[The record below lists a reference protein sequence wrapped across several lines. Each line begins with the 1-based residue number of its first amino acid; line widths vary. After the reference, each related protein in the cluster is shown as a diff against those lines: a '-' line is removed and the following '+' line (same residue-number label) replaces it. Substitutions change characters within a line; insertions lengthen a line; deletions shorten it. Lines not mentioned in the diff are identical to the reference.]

1 MKLSELVKKCVLPL
15 KDMPLK
21 NCEISSISSDSRSVK
36 AGCLFIAVKGYENDG
51 HAFISHALRNGAA
64 AVVAEKNDARLDN
77 VILVKNSRQA
87 MASIAADFYG
97 NPSREM
103 TLIGVTGTNGK
114 TTITFLIESIFKA
127 CGYATGVIGT
137 VNIRF
142 NDQIV
147 DNPVTTP
154 DAIDFQRTLHD
165 MKTAGI
171 THVVMEVSSHG
182 LKLNRVD
189 NCLFDVGIFSNLTQD
204 HLDFHDNMENYFQ
217 CKKRFFTD
225 FLGPLN
231 GRLAP
236 AVLNIDDSKG
246 MQLHQELDYKTFSL
260 SIDTSADIQAD
271 DISDTIEGLSAT
283 IHYPEGFFK
292 ISSSLTGRFNLENI
306 LCATGAALALDVE
319 PQFIQQGLESCVN
332 IPGRLEKIPNQLDR
346 YLFVDYAHTPNA
358 LDSVL
363 RTLKEHSRKRL
374 ITVFGCGGDRDR
386 KKRPVMGQMACQNS
400 NITII
405 TSDNPRTENPGS
417 IINDIVK
424 GLTNFQ
430 SLSLAELAV
439 SPFKKGFIIEQD
451 RKKAIETAV
460 SLSKPGD
467 IIVVA
472 GKGHE
477 NYQITNSGTIH
488 FDDREELES
497 ACRKMAEQFKPIP
510 WKPADLTDALDC
522 ELLIK
527 NIDPGHTFD
536 GISIDS
542 RTIADRDVFLAL
554 KGKTFDGH
562 TFIVD
567 LARKGIKG
575 FIAEKEFFNSLDGD
589 VQKEFFSK
597 DILFIETPNTLSS
610 LGKLARYQ
618 RLRANVKIFAI
629 TGSNGKTTTGNI
641 ITRIFNTRYHTLSAK
656 GNFNNEIGLPLTLLN
671 LSNAHEWAIVEMG
684 MNHAGEISRLTQY
697 AMPDMAMVI
706 NVAEGH
712 LEGLGTIDS
721 VAKAKAEIFEGIQNN
736 GIAII
741 NGDDSRR
748 DVLETYARKNKKIHS
763 ILFFGNAPDTSF
775 NAFDIIT
782 RNGSTLFCSKIKNQT
797 VNLSIKSP
805 AHFMVNNCLA
815 AITAA
820 NSAGIDPECISAGI
834 RSFDSVPGRMH
845 IYKISQKVHLID
857 DTYNA
862 NPASVSN
869 ALKTLHRISHGT
881 LSIAAL
887 GDMLELGEQSD
898 KLHYEIGKEISTLN
912 IDYLFVF
919 GKQGKHT
926 IAGAVENGFSE
937 YSTYHGDKE
946 AIAKQ
951 IFQLLNKE
959 TWILVKGSRG
969 MVMEHV
975 IQALKK
981 KLNMP
986 PIRLNEDHS

>member
-1 MKLSELVKKCVLPL
+1 MRLSELVKKCALSL

-21 NCEISSISSDSRSVK
+21 DCEISSISSDSRSVR
-36 AGCLFIAVKGYENDG
+36 AGCLFIAVKGHESEG
-51 HAFISHALRNGAA
+51 HDFISHALRNGAA
-64 AVVAEKNDARLDN
+64 AIIAEKNDSRLDN
-77 VILVKNSRQA
+77 VILVKNSREA

-103 TLIGVTGTNGK
+103 TLVGVTGTNGK

-154 DAIDFQRTLHD
+154 DSIDLQKTLYD

-182 LKLNRVD
+182 LALNRVD
-189 NCLFDVGIFSNLTQD
+189 NCFFDVGIFSNLTQD
-204 HLDFHDNMENYFQ
+204 HLDFHDNIESYFQ

-225 FLGPLN
+225 FLGHRD
-231 GRLAP
+231 GRLSP

-260 SIDTSADIQAD
+260 GIDTSADIQAD

-306 LCATGAALALDVE
+306 LCAAGAALALDVE

-346 YLFVDYAHTPNA
+346 YIFVDYAHTPNA
-358 LDSVL
+358 LDSIL
-363 RTLKEHSRKRL
+363 RTLKEHSPKRL

-386 KKRPVMGQMACQNS
+386 KKRSVMGQIACQKS

-405 TSDNPRTENPGS
+405 TSDNPRTEDPEF

-424 GLTNFQ
+424 GLTDFQ
-430 SLSLAELAV
+430 SLLPATLAV

-451 RKKAIETAV
+451 RKQAIEKAV
-460 SLSKPGD
+460 RLSKPGD

-477 NYQITNSGTIH
+477 NYQITKSGTIH

-497 ACRKMAEQFKPIP
+497 ACRKIEEQFKPIP

-522 ELLIK
+522 DPLIN

-542 RTIADRDVFLAL
+542 RTMTSKEVFLAL
-554 KGKTFDGH
+554 KGETFDGH
-562 TFIVD
+562 TFIAD

-575 FIAEKEFFNSLDGD
+575 FIAENAFFNSLDND
-589 VQKEFFSK
+589 VRKAFLLR
-597 DILFIETPNTLSS
+597 DLLFIETPDTLSA

-618 RLRANVKIFAI
+618 RLRADVKVLAI
-629 TGSNGKTTTGNI
+629 TGSSGKTTTRNI
-641 ITRIFNTRYHTLSAK
+641 ITRIFNTRYHTLSTK
-656 GNFNNEIGLPLTLLN
+656 RNFNNEIGLPLTLLS
-671 LSNAHEWAIVEMG
+671 LSNAHEWAVVEMG

-697 AMPDMAMVI
+697 AMPDMAMVT
-706 NVAEGH
+706 NVTEVH
-712 LEGLGTIDS
+712 LEGLGTTDN
-721 VAKAKAEIFEGIQNN
+721 VANAKAEIFEGIRNK

-741 NGDDSRR
+741 NGGDSRR
-748 DVLETYARKNKKIHS
+748 DILETHARKNKKVHS
-763 ILFFGNAPDTSF
+763 ILFFGDAPDTSF
-775 NAFDIIT
+775 NAFDIAT
-782 RNGSTLFCSKIKNQT
+782 RNGSTLFSSKIKDQT
-797 VNLSIKSP
+797 VNLSIRSP

-834 RSFDSVPGRMH
+834 RSFNPMTGRMH
-845 IYKISQKVHLID
+845 IYKLSQNVHLID

-869 ALKTLHRISHGT
+869 ALKTLHRISHGN

-887 GDMLELGEQSD
+887 GDMLELGAQSD
-898 KLHYEIGKEISTLN
+898 KLHYEIGKKISTLD

-919 GKQGKHT
+919 GKQGKHI

-946 AIAKQ
+946 AIAEQ
-951 IFQLLNKE
+951 IFQLLNKK

-969 MVMEHV
+969 MAMEHV

-981 KLNMP
+981 LTAGQA
-986 PIRLNEDHS
+986 